1 MDPGGVRSFPK
12 RPNKRSAWL
21 VTRYLDVVA
30 LLKDDRFS
38 KDKLYAQDLPWIPG
52 MFKPLMR
59 NMLDLDA
66 PDHTRL
72 RGLVQK
78 AFLPRLIEILGRRIQ
93 ALADEL
99 LNRTQS
105 RGQMDLIHELDK
117 ILKSRNLLILKS
129 R

>member
-1 MDPGGVRSFPK
+1 
-12 RPNKRSAWL
+12 
-21 VTRYLDVVA
+21 
-30 LLKDDRFS
+30 
-38 KDKLYAQDLPWIPG
+38 

-78 AFLPRLIEILGRRIQ
+78 AFVPRLIETLGQCIQ

-99 LNRTQS
+99 
-105 RGQMDLIHELDK
+105 
-117 ILKSRNLLILKS
+117 
-129 R
+129 